1 MNRSVVGRVTSSA
14 STEGRESRVRTI
26 DGSEEMQEGKRP
38 RLILGCF
45 KPDETGVDGEASE
58 TEFNFEAY
66 GALSPL
72 NDETPHVG
80 VKKDHAA
87 ALQRTKPTGW
97 ESLEGMHSE
106 SLGAWERLRF
116 EEETDVFDDVRMPR
130 PFDGGSTFAN
140 NGSDHESAT
149 EDDFLHI
156 FFQQPAGTS
165 STERSI
171 YEDGTE
177 RRVVLPH
184 ASACER
190 TSGISRFTR

>member
-1 MNRSVVGRVTSSA
+1 VTSSA
-14 STEGRESRVRTI
+14 SAEGRESRVRTI

-38 RLILGCF
+38 RLMLGCF
-45 KPDETGVDGEASE
+45 KPDETEIDGEASE
-58 TEFNFEAY
+58 TEFNFEEY

-80 VKKDHAA
+80 MKTDHAA

-116 EEETDVFDDVRMPR
+116 EEETDIFDDVVMPR

-156 FFQQPAGTS
+156 FFQPGTP
-165 STERSI
+165 TECI
-171 YEDGTE
+171 YEDGT
-177 RRVVLPH
+177 RVFPPH
-184 ASACER
+184 AS
-190 TSGISRFTR
+190 TNGISRFTR